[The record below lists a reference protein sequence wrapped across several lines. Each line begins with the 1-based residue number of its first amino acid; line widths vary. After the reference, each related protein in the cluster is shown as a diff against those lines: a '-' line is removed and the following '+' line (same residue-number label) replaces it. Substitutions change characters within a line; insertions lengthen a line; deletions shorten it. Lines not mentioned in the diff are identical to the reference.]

1 MRIAVSS
8 PTQSAPHKTR
18 SPAGVTQT
26 LVQLVCTTGWG
37 RWSPRKDMTA
47 IMEMICR
54 SSHDEALRMQQPAS
68 YSFIGRQQ
76 HAAIDLRSPGF
87 MLDK

>member
-1 MRIAVSS
+1 
-8 PTQSAPHKTR
+8 
-18 SPAGVTQT
+18 
-26 LVQLVCTTGWG
+26 
-37 RWSPRKDMTA
+37 MTA

-76 HAAIDLRSPGF
+76 HAAIDLRSPCF